1 MSARARSWMVNNIN
15 IIFTI
20 LIDSNDTWSIH
31 EVILGRI
38 IMKTNEAWA
47 VVLAPLVE
55 RSLPTPEIRG
65 SISVIGKKIIMNV
78 FCQLFWK
85 DQNKEK
91 RAGNG
96 NETVIFFSN
105 LGNCADLVW
114 IFSKGACFKCLIY
127 KNKGQTLCYP

>member
-1 MSARARSWMVNNIN
+1 MGSGFGSVGRAVAS
-15 IIFTI
+15 
-20 LIDSNDTWSIH
+20 DSRDPRFNFSHWQ
-31 EVILGRI
+31 
-38 IMKTNEAWA
+38 KNYNERF
-47 VVLAPLVE
+47 LV
-55 RSLPTPEIRG
+55 
-65 SISVIGKKIIMNV
+65 
-78 FCQLFWK
+78 FK